1 VYRVVAAGVIAFLA
15 CLAGPASGHAEG
27 ALPGWLPIG
36 TVDKAF
42 NDAANDL
49 SIAQRFALRQCAD
62 HRRYFA
68 CSYASTTGIGILAWA
83 PRSEGLVEQLTI
95 AIPRCQADAGLAE
108 ISAMLVHIFS
118 PRRPQTFARPIPAML
133 PFAAGTGSNEHWLD
147 GVKYVLINR
156 GPKGLGVVVHRT
168 PKLPDL
174 DRSSPARRSTIARQ
188 TNFYLPQ
195 SFECRGIAN

>member
-1 VYRVVAAGVIAFLA
+1 MYRVVAAVVIALLA
-15 CLAGPASGHAEG
+15 CFVGPGGGHAEG

-49 SIAQRFALRQCAD
+49 SIAQRFTLRQCAD
-62 HRRYFA
+62 HQRYFA
-68 CSYASTTGIGILAWA
+68 CSYASTNGIGILAWA

-95 AIPRCQADAGLAE
+95 AIPPCEADADLAD
-108 ISAMLVHIFS
+108 ISAMLVHVFS

-133 PFAAGTGSNEHWLD
+133 PFAVGTGSNEHWLD

-156 GPKGLGVVVHRT
+156 GPKGLGLVVHRA

-174 DRSSPARRSTIARQ
+174 DRSSPTKQGIIARQ

-195 SFECRGIAN
+195 PFECRPVAH